1 MACALHLSFLVLV
14 FSLIM
19 VWIVCPSVGCE
30 SGEGRREECLKLV
43 RYEGLSVVQGGGGS
57 CVLRVVE

>member
-1 MACALHLSFLVLV
+1 MACAPHLSFLVLV

-30 SGEGRREECLKLV
+30 RGGGECLMFV
-43 RYEGLSVVQGGGGS
+43 HHEEVFDMQGGGGS
-57 CVLRVVE
+57 YVLWVVE